1 MRLSWMERL
10 TQTLSRIVLR
20 QAFAALTRPALGQA
34 FAQWRRAISEP
45 WIVVVDSMDV
55 VDLDAMD

>member
-1 MRLSWMERL
+1 MERL
-10 TQTLSRIVLR
+10 TKILTRVVLS
-20 QAFAALTRPALGQA
+20 QAIAALTRPALGQA